1 MPDGVVG
8 EIGEGALHPQV
19 QDVGARR
26 RGDVLESAAAEQAQV
41 LVADQVAMGV
51 HDVGIEEHRVGLYA
65 LLARLVRC
73 SGAAAECAAVAARRD
88 AERADALLADD
99 AADRVGA
106 VAELHA
112 KTTGEPLHGERR
124 LMHAPLRMPGAELR
138 LNVRNREEGA
148 GHALRRAAQVD
159 RLVAHHVAN
168 ALVVKGAVDATAI
181 RRRRIEA
188 NPCEPRHRCQQAE
201 WAE

>member
-26 RGDVLESAAAEQAQV
+26 RGDALEAAAAEEAKV

-51 HDVGIEEHRVGLYA
+51 HDVGIEEHRVGLEA

-73 SGAAAECAAVAARRD
+73 GRAAAERARVAARRD

-112 KTTGEPLHGERR
+112 EATGKPLHGEWR
-124 LMHAPLRMPGAELR
+124 LVHAPLRMPGAELR
-138 LNVRNREEGA
+138 FDIRNREESA
-148 GHALRRAAQVD
+148 GHALRR
-159 RLVAHHVAN
+159 
-168 ALVVKGAVDATAI
+168 
-181 RRRRIEA
+181 
-188 NPCEPRHRCQQAE
+188 
-201 WAE
+201 